1 MMLADLLPRACLLLV
16 LPTLGVAQSL
26 VVDGQ
31 VIPANERSVAPAFEV
46 VDPAST
52 NATAPLFDGETRQF
66 TDAVLKNLTD
76 LQLTNIVLFAF
87 PDVFAKAD
95 VKLGS
100 AINSTCKTFSDDFVG
115 FPGSITSRVFNLL
128 LGGGLIRTTPFAS
141 PCFSDFG
148 NQDAD
153 KCAHISANWHNDSY
167 MHTDDPTSVNAVL
180 FQGMSCMPPS
190 INPGQTTCTLGGYP
204 KLSIRATTVAQVQLA
219 INLARNLNL
228 RLVIKNTGHDFAA
241 KSTGAGG
248 VSIWTHNMKD
258 INFYENYEEGPYRG
272 PAFKLGA
279 GVQVYEAYEAAHK
292 EGVTIV
298 GGEGRVLSMEVVT
311 ADGHFVTASETSNP
325 DLFWALRGGGGSTYG
340 VVTSMVVKAFPKM
353 PVTTLTFSFSTSQNV
368 TVDQFWGG
376 VRTYFG
382 GFINYTDAGTYGY
395 FSLRGM
401 GGNFRFAMKPW
412 FAPNMSRS
420 ALEALAAPLLDDL
433 AGRLSI
439 PIEPV
444 FAEYDSFYEAW
455 DASFPLEGWGSGQ
468 SRPGSRLFP
477 RSSWEDDTALSN
489 TFEAVRYVVDQGGAV
504 IGFHIAASPVSGY
517 PDNAVNPAW
526 REAVFHG
533 IDLVSWDQDASPEEI
548 ETRSRRL
555 TDDWGQRWRD
565 VSPGSGAYL
574 SESDYIEPDFQHSF
588 WGDKYERLYELKKKF
603 DPYDLFYA
611 HQTVGS
617 ENWETS
623 ELLYGHLPSQNSRLC
638 RKGTAS
644 K

>member
-1 MMLADLLPRACLLLV
+1 MLVDLLPRACLLLA
-16 LPTLGVAQSL
+16 LPTFGVAQSL

-31 VIPANERSVAPAFEV
+31 VIPANERTVAPAFEV

-76 LQLTNIVLFAF
+76 LQLTNTILFAF

-95 VKLGS
+95 VELRP

-115 FPGSITSRVFNLL
+115 FPGSVTRRVFNLL
-128 LGGGLIRTTPFAS
+128 LGGGLIQTTPFAS

-153 KCAHISANWHNDSY
+153 KCAHISTNWHNDSY

-180 FQGMSCMPPS
+180 FQGMTCVPPS
-190 INPGQTTCTLGGYP
+190 LNPGQTTCTLGGYP

-258 INFYENYEEGPYRG
+258 INFYENYEEGSYIG

-298 GGEGRVLSMEVVT
+298 GGQGRVLSMEVVT
-311 ADGHFVTASETSNP
+311 ADGRFVTASETSNP

-382 GFINYTDAGTYGY
+382 GFISYTDAGTYSY
-395 FSLRGM
+395 FSIGGM
-401 GGNFRFAMKPW
+401 GGNSVFAMKPW

-433 AGRLSI
+433 AGRLGI

-455 DASFPLEGWGSGQ
+455 DASFPLETWGSGQ
-468 SRPGSRLFP
+468 SRMGSRLFP
-477 RSSWEDDTALSN
+477 RSSWEDETALSS

-504 IGFHIAASPVSGY
+504 IGFHIAASPGTGH

-526 REAVFHG
+526 RETVFHG
-533 IDLVSWDQDASPEEI
+533 VDLTSWDLDASPEEI
-548 ETRSRRL
+548 EMRSRRL

-565 VSPGSGAYL
+565 VSPGSGAHL
-574 SESDYIEPDFQHSF
+574 SQSDYIEPDFQQSF
-588 WGDKYERLYELKKKF
+588 WGDKYERLYELKKKL

-611 HQTVGS
+611 HQAVGS
-617 ENWETS
+617 ENWEMS

-638 RKGTAS
+638 RKATAS